1 MNTELKVF
9 ENNEF
14 GKLRVTMRDGEP
26 WFVGKDVAMALGYGK
41 GKSLNN
47 AVSDHV
53 DVEDKGVT
61 EMVTPG
67 GKQKIITI
75 NESGLYSLVLSSKLE
90 GAKRFKR
97 WVTHDIL
104 PSIRKHGVYMT
115 DDLLDKVQ
123 KEPKLILKMAETL
136 IAQRDHVGK
145 LESQLAIAQPKADY
159 YDAFVNPDDSY
170 SIRVVAKELKIPER
184 KFVKFLLDEN
194 FLYRNKNNSLM
205 PYNRSDNNGL
215 FQVRDINK
223 GGWYGTWTV
232 LTAKGKD
239 EVRKLYL
246 KRQEES
252 ENV

>member
-14 GKLRVTMRDGEP
+14 GKLRVTMKDGEP
-26 WFVGKDVAMALGYGK
+26 WFVASDVCKALEVKNPSMALSRLDNDEKALISIEGLSRG
-41 GKSLNN
+41 N
-47 AVSDHV
+47 
-53 DVEDKGVT
+53 DKGNV
-61 EMVTPG
+61 V
-67 GKQKIITI
+67 
-75 NESGLYSLVLSSKLE
+75 NEPGLYALVLGSRKPE
-90 GAKRFKR
+90 AKQFKR

-123 KEPKLILKMAETL
+123 KEPRLILKMAETL

-205 PYNRSDNNGL
+205 PYNRSDNNEL

-252 ENV
+252 EIV

>member
-14 GKLRVTMRDGEP
+14 GKLRVTMRNGEP
-26 WFVGKDVAMALGYGK
+26 WFVGKDVATALGYAK
-41 GKSLNN
+41 PRN
-47 AVSDHV
+47 AIGVHV
-53 DVEDKGVT
+53 DEVDKTTAPIQGSGSNYKSKAV
-61 EMVTPG
+61 
-67 GKQKIITI
+67 II
-75 NESGLYSLVLSSKLE
+75 NESGMYSLILSSKLE

-97 WVTHDIL
+97 WVTAEVL
-104 PSIRKHGVYMT
+104 PSIRKNGVYMT

-145 LESQLAIAQPKADY
+145 LESQLAVAQPKADY
-159 YDAFVNPDDSY
+159 YDAFVNSDDSY

-184 KFVKFLLDEN
+184 KFVKFLLDEK
-194 FLYRNKNNSLM
+194 FLYRSPSGSLL
-205 PYNRSDNNGL
+205 PYNRSDNSGL
-215 FQVRDINK
+215 FRVSDSYAKN
-223 GGWYGTWTV
+223 WHGTWT
-232 LTAKGKD
+232 TMTSKGKD
-239 EVRKLYL
+239 EVRKLIA

>member
-14 GKLRVTMRDGEP
+14 GKLRVTMKDGEP
-26 WFVGKDVAMALGYGK
+26 WFVGKDVAGALGYAK
-41 GKSLNN
+41 PRN
-47 AVSDHV
+47 AIGIHV
-53 DVEDKGVT
+53 DVEDKTTAPIQGSGSNYKSQAVF
-61 EMVTPG
+61 
-67 GKQKIITI
+67 I

-90 GAKRFKR
+90 SAKRFKR
-97 WVTHDIL
+97 WVTSDIL

-123 KEPKLILKMAETL
+123 KEPRLILKMAETL
-136 IAQRDHVGK
+136 IAQRDHVGR

-205 PYNRSDNNGL
+205 PYNRSDNSGL
-215 FQVRDINK
+215 FQVRDVNK

-252 ENV
+252 EIV